1 MQVKL
6 LYIRLF
12 NSFSACTNI
21 EAILKTTYF
30 TVYEGSLSITVGNA
44 FCPQSLN

>member
-30 TVYEGSLSITVGNA
+30 TVYEGSLR
-44 FCPQSLN
+44 SLLEMRFVRNL